1 MSSRL
6 SLLALLLALVA
17 SPSLAQVTV
26 ADAWVRGTVTGQK
39 ATGAFMQLQSASDVA
54 LVGVASP
61 VAGIAEIHEM
71 AMDGGMMKMRAVA
84 RLPLP
89 AGKPVA
95 LKPGGYHLML
105 MDLKSPLKEGEAVE
119 VTLNFEDKDGRR
131 SSQQVKV
138 PVRALTA
145 GGAGMKR

>member
-119 VTLNFEDKDGRR
+119 VTLNFEDKDGRK